1 MKPPSSIKPDTKGLF
16 GADFIKALE
25 SGQGKNPTDYAN
37 TATTIKKAAVTWS
50 EVARVF
56 RVLNDF
62 IKDDKSGYQSF
73 NHEYIKTH
81 DDNWADAALTK
92 LMGMFGYPNGPK
104 LIGRVGEQHTP
115 DTGTDYADDI
125 YAHLVSG
132 KLVIIDQSSGN
143 PVLNKASADRVM
155 RRIFENN
162 QTKFRFA
169 QLPPDILI
177 YVEEAH
183 NVLPSSREDD
193 LLDIWVRTAKEGAKY
208 HLGLVYATQEVSSI
222 QKNILRNTSNWFI
235 GHLNNTDET
244 KELRKFY
251 DFADFEGSILRAQD
265 KGFIRVKTLSNP
277 FVVPVQV
284 DRFAIGVAPTATDPV
299 AAAAAE
305 TAVKVKP
312 VNGDLF

>member
-1 MKPPSSIKPDTKGLF
+1 MNEF
-16 GADFIKALE
+16 
-25 SGQGKNPTDYAN
+25 
-37 TATTIKKAAVTWS
+37 V
-50 EVARVF
+50 
-56 RVLNDF
+56 
-62 IKDDKSGYQSF
+62 KDNKSGYQQF
-73 NHEYIKTH
+73 NLSYIKTH
-81 DDNWADAALTK
+81 EDNWADAHLIK
-92 LMGMFGYPNGPK
+92 LMGMYDYANGPK
-104 LIGRVGEQHTP
+104 LIGRVAEQHTP
-115 DTGTDYADDI
+115 ETGTDFADDI
-125 YAHLVSG
+125 YAHLVEG

-155 RRIFENN
+155 RRIFEEN
-162 QTKFRFA
+162 QIKFRFA
-169 QLPPDILI
+169 KLPTDILI

-183 NVLPSSREDD
+183 NVLPSSKEDD

-284 DRFAIGVAPTATDPV
+284 DRFAIGDIHSGTDPE
-299 AAAAAE
+299 AAAAAKM
-305 TAVKVKP
+305 AVNIEP
-312 VNGDLF
+312 VDGEPL